1 MHSSCWATLPADR
14 GKANDRRGLVVCG
27 IIVVKIIRS
36 AEFLQALTAEGALP
50 VGNTPAEFGAL
61 IQSDVRKWSKI
72 IKEAGIR
79 AE

>member
-1 MHSSCWATLPADR
+1 
-14 GKANDRRGLVVCG
+14 
-27 IIVVKIIRS
+27 
-36 AEFLQALTAEGALP
+36 LTAEGALP